1 MHWAAEL
8 AGQVRAKDIKKRL
21 SSLRSYHV
29 DMGFDI
35 DVFRNQQL
43 DQVVRGIKRLI
54 PDPDRRER
62 TPITREILVRL
73 LNSLDPSTPKGRLLR
88 AAFSLAFA
96 GFLRSGELTY
106 EAEDMR
112 NPDFP
117 SWNITRASIQFDPEG
132 HFMLLLLPASKTD
145 PFRLGVTITI
155 ARSPLD
161 PLCAVRLM
169 ASYLQNTSPAD
180 PRTPLFIR
188 AGGAPFTR
196 VFLVQEVQRLAL
208 ANGIAG
214 NFTGHSFRRGA
225 ATWAS
230 RQGLGSDQVQ
240 KLGRWKSAAYQLY
253 IDTTEQDKLA
263 LSRLFV
269 GVGGIPAL

>member
-8 AGQVRAKDIKKRL
+8 AGHVNAKDIKKRL

-29 DMGFDI
+29 DLGFETE
-35 DVFRNQQL
+35 VFKNPQL
-43 DQVVRGIKRLI
+43 DRLICGIKRLR
-54 PDPDRRER
+54 PDTTRWER
-62 TPITREILVRL
+62 TPITREILVQV
-73 LNSLDPSTPKGRLLR
+73 LNSLNPATPKGRLLR
-88 AAFSLAFA
+88 AAFTLAFA
-96 GFLRSGELTY
+96 AFLRSGELTY
-106 EAEDMR
+106 EAEDML

-117 SWNITRASIQFDPEG
+117 SWHITRASIQFDPEG
-132 HFMLLLLPASKTD
+132 RFMLLFLPASKTD

-155 ARSPLD
+155 AHNPLD
-161 PLCAVRLM
+161 PLCAVKLM
-169 ASYLQNTSPAD
+169 ADYLQNTSPAD
-180 PRTPLFIR
+180 PRCPLFTR
-188 AGGAPFTR
+188 QGGGPFTR
-196 VFLVQEVQRLAL
+196 AFLVQEVQRLAL
-208 ANGIAG
+208 SNGIAG

-230 RQGLGSDQVQ
+230 RQGLGADQIQ

-269 GVGGIPAL
+269 GTAGIPPL

>member
-8 AGQVRAKDIKKRL
+8 AGQVQAKDIKKRL

-29 DMGFDI
+29 DLGFEI
-35 DVFRNQQL
+35 EVFRNPQL
-43 DQVVRGIKRLI
+43 DRVVRGIKRLV
-54 PDPDRRER
+54 PETVCRVR
-62 TPITREILVRL
+62 TPITREILDKL
-73 LNSLDPSTPKGRLLR
+73 LASLDPTTPKGRLLQ

-96 GFLRSGELTY
+96 AFLRSGELTY
-106 EAEDMR
+106 EAEDMH

-117 SWNITRASIQFDPEG
+117 SWHVTRASVQFDPEG
-132 HFMLLLLPASKTD
+132 RFMLLLLPASKTD

-155 ARSPLD
+155 AHSPHD
-161 PLCAVRLM
+161 PHCVVRLM
-169 ASYLQNTSPAD
+169 AAYLQNTLTAD
-180 PRTPLFIR
+180 RRGPLFVR
-188 AGGAPFTR
+188 VGGAPFTR
-196 VFLVQEVQRLAL
+196 AFLIQEVQRLAL

-214 NFTGHSFRRGA
+214 NFTGHSFRHGA

-230 RQGLGSDQVQ
+230 RQGLGSDQIQ

-253 IDTTEQDKLA
+253 IDTNEQDKLA

-269 GVGGIPAL
+269 GAAGIPSL